1 MKKLIANKWQTPD
14 GTILWS
20 KHRHDY
26 VSHLDLNG
34 EYYFVDGGNDYIRQ
48 SINIS
53 TQQLKNLCV
62 YDDGTFEC
70 HRNNICWGRNY
81 NSNGELL
88 SETEYIPIKDLTD
101 DHIWAILTTQKNM
114 SNSYRRLMEEEI
126 IYRENLILNEK

>member
-48 SINIS
+48 SVNTS

-62 YDDGTFEC
+62 YDDGKFETL
-70 HRNNICWGRNY
+70 RKNICWGRNY
-81 NSNGELL
+81 DANNKRLP
-88 SETEYIPIKDLTD
+88 ETEYIPIKDLTD
-101 DHIWAILTTQKNM
+101 YHIWAILTTQKNM
-114 SNSYRRLMEEEI
+114 SSSYKRLMEEEI